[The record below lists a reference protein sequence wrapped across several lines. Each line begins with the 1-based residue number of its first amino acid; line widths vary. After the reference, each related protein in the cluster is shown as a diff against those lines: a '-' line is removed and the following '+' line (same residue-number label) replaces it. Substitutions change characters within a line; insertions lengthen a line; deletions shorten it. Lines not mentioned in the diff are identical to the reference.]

1 MIPDINATTT
11 TEETPLK
18 PKDQEKPTKVHYLA
32 LSMVGLAKLGDSVE
46 TYLPSVITQPMS
58 CDLNLSKKEEDILAL
73 SMFASAGVFSVIA
86 ILYLRKLSRRPIILA
101 SLYISIIATIAC
113 SLVPNYTFLLLSRI
127 AVGMA
132 ISINMI
138 PLSVYLAEISPNKS
152 FYVLSIAFSS
162 LGWTLG
168 GGWCGFLGY
177 LFLGHVGWRW
187 FVLITSIPLFI
198 PPVLAF
204 QIILPES
211 RTMGSERSAK
221 GDTIEGPEGDTVEG
235 AQGDTVEGAQG
246 DTIEEVQTSMSEMLW
261 RTIIVLLFNVA
272 RSIPYAGAILLLPAI
287 MKEDNIRNERG
298 SPCNAIFGIQFLS
311 VTLLFGVSHLLGH
324 IFGYLVHANLSSA
337 IIFTMY
343 SLVSIFSTGLMMI
356 YDDNIALL
364 LTALSFIQVGFA
376 LAATEINILTD
387 DKFFFTGSFLPVS
400 SGIRLAVVFIMAIFA
415 NLISQLLHYRVVI
428 KSILEH
434 HWYAVFIACCSSYAV
449 RLKRVGQSMLL

>member
-1 MIPDINATTT
+1 MALDINATCT
-11 TEETPLK
+11 TEETPLE

-46 TYLPSVITQPMS
+46 AYLPSVITQPMS
-58 CDLNLSKKEEDILAL
+58 CDLNLSRKEEDILAL
-73 SMFASAGVFSVIA
+73 SMFASCGVFSVIA

-101 SLYISIIATIAC
+101 SLYISILATIAC

-132 ISINMI
+132 ISVNMI

-204 QIILPES
+204 QFILPES
-211 RTMGSERSAK
+211 RTMGSESSA
-221 GDTIEGPEGDTVEG
+221 EGDTVE
-235 AQGDTVEGAQG
+235 
-246 DTIEEVQTSMSEMLW
+246 EVRTPMSEMLW
-261 RTIIVLLFNVA
+261 RTVIVLLFNVV
-272 RSIPYAGAILLLPAI
+272 RSIPYAGAILLLPEI
-287 MKEDNIRNERG
+287 LKEDNIRNERG
-298 SPCNAIFGIQFLS
+298 SPCNAIYGIQFLS
-311 VTLLFGVSHLLGH
+311 VTLLFGVSHLLGR
-324 IFGYLVHANLSSA
+324 IFGYLVNANLSSA
-337 IIFTMY
+337 IIFTMC
-343 SLVSIFSTGLMMI
+343 SLVSSVSTGLMMI

-364 LTALSFIQVGFA
+364 LTALSFIQVVFA
-376 LAATEINILTD
+376 LAETEMNILTD
-387 DKFFFTGSFLPVS
+387 DKFFFTASFLPIS
-400 SGIRLAVVFIMAIFA
+400 SGLRLAVVFIMAVFA
-415 NLISQLLHYRVVI
+415 NLVSQLLHYKVVI
-428 KSILEH
+428 KIHFGASAVCIL
-434 HWYAVFIACCSSYAV
+434 CSLLFFR
-449 RLKRVGQSMLL
+449 RL